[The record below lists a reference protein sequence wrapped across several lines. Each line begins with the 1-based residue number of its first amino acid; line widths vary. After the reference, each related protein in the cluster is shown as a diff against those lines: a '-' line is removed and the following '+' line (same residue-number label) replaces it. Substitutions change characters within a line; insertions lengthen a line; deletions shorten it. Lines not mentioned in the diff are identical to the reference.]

1 MQCGMNTVKSDPG
14 LLVTHMYIYMY
25 ILYDI
30 YGVYAQNLKKKFCF
44 RNTKDYNKCPVDS
57 KSLNMMPW

>member
-30 YGVYAQNLKKKFCF
+30 YGVYAQNLKTSSVSEILCK
-44 RNTKDYNKCPVDS
+44 NYNKCPVDS
-57 KSLNMMPW
+57 KSLNMMP